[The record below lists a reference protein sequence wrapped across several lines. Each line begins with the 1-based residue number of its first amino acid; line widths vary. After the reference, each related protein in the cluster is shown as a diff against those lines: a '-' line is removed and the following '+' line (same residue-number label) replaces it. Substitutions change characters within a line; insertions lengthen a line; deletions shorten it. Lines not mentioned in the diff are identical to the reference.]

1 MTSASLLEL
10 AHEIT
15 DNDPGKV
22 GPLVKLLCFVK
33 GSRGDPRSEAL
44 TTGLVR
50 SLFSETDESE
60 RMGLL
65 DYVREVQNDSLA
77 A

>member
-15 DNDPGKV
+15 DNDPSKT
-22 GPLVKLLCFVK
+22 GPLVKLLCAFK
-33 GSRGDPRSEAL
+33 GSRGDPRTEAL
-44 TTGLVR
+44 ETGLIR

-65 DYVREVQNDSLA
+65 DYVREVQDDSLA